1 LIFFIGFFAVALL
14 ISFIIIWFHKWF
26 NRDPERYPPKKDKV
40 IVSPADGKIIYINYF
55 EPGSMPVITKFS
67 KKINSKDLIDNKVF
81 LKGGYI
87 IGIYL
92 SPFDIHVTR
101 APVSG
106 KVIFIK
112 RNIGQISSKELFKF
126 RYAEESSACILKGD
140 GINVGIIQ
148 MAAYI
153 VRRVLLYLEKNEE
166 VRIGQRLGRIKMG
179 SQVDLI
185 LSNGPGINIIV
196 KPGDKIRAGETIV
209 AILCSGRD

>member
-1 LIFFIGFFAVALL
+1 LILFITLFFVIL
-14 ISFIIIWFHKWF
+14 FILVVVIWFLYWF

-55 EPGSMPVITKFS
+55 EPGTMPIIKKFS
-67 KKINSKDLIDNKVF
+67 RRINSEDFVNNTF
-81 LKGGYI
+81 FPEGGYI

-101 APVSG
+101 APICG

-112 RNIGQISSKELFKF
+112 RNFGQIFLKRLFRFQYTEDSS
-126 RYAEESSACILKGD
+126 SCILKAED
-140 GINVGIIQ
+140 ITVGIIQ

-153 VRRVLLYLEKNEE
+153 VRRVILYLEKDEK
-166 VRIGQRLGRIKMG
+166 VGIGQRMGRIKMG

-185 LSNGPGINIIV
+185 LSYNPKINIIA
-196 KPGDKIRAGETIV
+196 KIGDRTIAGETII
-209 AILCSGRD
+209 ANLRSGID